1 VSILNIEFGCSKLFP
16 TVIMISCSK
25 EIILLLFRHPAPSVL
40 IPALRT
46 VGNIVTGDDMQ
57 TQVLSSIISRS
68 SLFSY
73 TH

>member
-25 EIILLLFRHPAPSVL
+25 EIILLLFRHQAPSVL

-73 TH
+73 TY

>member
-1 VSILNIEFGCSKLFP
+1 
-16 TVIMISCSK
+16 
-25 EIILLLFRHPAPSVL
+25 LFRHQAPSVL

-73 TH
+73 TY